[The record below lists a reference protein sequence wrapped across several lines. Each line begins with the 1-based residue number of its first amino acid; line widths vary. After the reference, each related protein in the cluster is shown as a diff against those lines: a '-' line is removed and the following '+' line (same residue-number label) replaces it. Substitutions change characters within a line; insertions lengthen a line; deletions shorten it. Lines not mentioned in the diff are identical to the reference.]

1 MDLLELKNELIKIKP
16 DDISRLSSLLE
27 NRDKIFLIGNG
38 GSNSICSHIAQ
49 DYTKALGKPALAFSD
64 PSRLTCYINDY
75 GRDYAYLKFVEHF
88 ASKKD
93 LCILISSSGNSKN
106 IINTADFCKASDI
119 DFIILTGFDENNELR
134 KRFSSNSKLD
144 FYVSST
150 DYGIVEN
157 LHCIFLH
164 SVI

>member
-1 MDLLELKNELIKIKP
+1 MDLLELKNELSKIKQ
-16 DDISRLSSLLE
+16 DDIRSLRSLLN
-27 NRDKIFLIGNG
+27 NRGRIFLIGNG

-49 DYTKALGKPALAFSD
+49 DYTKALNKPAVAFSD

-75 GRDYAYLKFVEHF
+75 GRDRAYSKFLEHF
-88 ASKKD
+88 ASSND
-93 LCILISSSGNSKN
+93 LCILISSSGNSMN
-106 IINTADFCKASDI
+106 IVNAADFCKKSSI
-119 DFIILTGFDENNELR
+119 DFIILTGFDKNNKLR
-134 KRFSSNSKLD
+134 DTFSNDSKLD
-144 FYVSST
+144 FHVSSK